1 MKKSLFLLML
11 VGLLFPNIAK
21 AQTQALVVWLA
32 DGTTADVEL
41 YTEPKVTFPADKV
54 LIKSAV
60 LDIEYNAAD
69 VIRFTYKGKDTGI
82 NNLQADYTQ
91 TDGRIVFHGINTTD
105 KVAVYRSNGV
115 RLPIRLELQ
124 GSNAILS
131 LSSLPVGVYLIS
143 VNGHTSK
150 FVRK

>member
-105 KVAVYRSNGV
+105 KVAVR
-115 RLPIRLELQ
+115 RC
-124 GSNAILS
+124 LS
-131 LSSLPVGVYLIS
+131 GCSSSLP
-143 VNGHTSK
+143 
-150 FVRK
+150 